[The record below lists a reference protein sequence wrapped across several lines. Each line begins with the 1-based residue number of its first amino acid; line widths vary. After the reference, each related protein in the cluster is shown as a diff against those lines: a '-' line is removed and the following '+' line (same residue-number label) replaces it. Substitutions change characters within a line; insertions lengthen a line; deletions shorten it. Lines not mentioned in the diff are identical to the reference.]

1 MSLNLSLVFPEFRLR
16 VDNSS
21 RHKVYTFGDFRLDG
35 GERMLYRDAEVVSL
49 APKAVETLL
58 ALIERS
64 GQIVS
69 KDELLETVWP
79 DITVEESNLYL
90 YLSLLRKA
98 LGPRADG
105 KPWIETLRR
114 RGYKFTGKVRVEDRG
129 PEGGYRFHAADELV
143 ELTRGEKESTSS
155 ASAMAEPVHSDKKGN
170 GFRYIFLLVVG
181 AIVII
186 AFATSFYWNG
196 RP

>member
-16 VDNSS
+16 VDKSS

-35 GERMLYRDAEVVSL
+35 GDRMLYRDGEMVPL

-58 ALIERS
+58 ALVDRS

-79 DITVEESNLYL
+79 DTTVEESNLFL

-114 RGYKFTGKVRVEDRG
+114 RGYKFTGEVRVEGRG
-129 PEGGYRFHAADELV
+129 PEGEYRFHAADELA
-143 ELTRGEKESTSS
+143 ELTRWEKEPSS
-155 ASAMAEPVHSDKKGN
+155 AASAMAGPVSSDKKGN
-170 GFRYIFLLVVG
+170 AFRYIFLLVIG